1 VGEQVL
7 WVWLSGVKSGTFSSE
22 EPPGEIITVNN
33 SENSAIDVEII
44 RQIEIPPV
52 VVFVLW
58 VFWIWEL
65 VSLQENS
72 LWDTG
77 VLNLWLNDVDGI
89 IVKVIINDAFS
100 YSEVF
105 V

>member
-7 WVWLSGVKSGTFSSE
+7 WVWLSGVKSATFSSV